1 MNVKFQSEILKSKT
15 LDLFQ
20 GKVQNDIPFAPNQ
33 VLNSDENKGFLACH
47 LNFGSDLK
55 FER

>member
-1 MNVKFQSEILKSKT
+1 MKVKFQKESNPLN
-15 LDLFQ
+15 LFQ

-33 VLNSDENKGFLACH
+33 VLYSDENHGFLACH

-55 FER
+55 FEL